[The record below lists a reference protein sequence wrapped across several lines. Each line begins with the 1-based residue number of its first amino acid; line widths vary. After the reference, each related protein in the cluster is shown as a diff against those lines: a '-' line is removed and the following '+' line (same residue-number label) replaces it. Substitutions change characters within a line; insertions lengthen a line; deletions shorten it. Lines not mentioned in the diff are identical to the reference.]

1 MHTIHLS
8 PEHLVDY
15 FSGLWTIDQEL
26 AIETHI
32 AECGICATLARQI
45 YSEAFIMDEW
55 NSVEHG
61 RVLRASQQKSM
72 LAASHR

>member
-1 MHTIHLS
+1 MC

-32 AECGICATLARQI
+32 AECGNCASLARQI
-45 YSEAFIMDEW
+45 YSESFIMDEW
-55 NSVEHG
+55 SSVEHG
-61 RVLRASQQKSM
+61 KVLRASQLKSM